1 MFKQLLAF
9 ALFLTSTYTL
19 SCELVVRV
27 EDYAAQSHRDEN
39 QQWQGID
46 IELTKALLNQAGC
59 TYKFVPIPWGRALKM
74 LETGNLDMMLSV
86 SKTTERSKYIHFI
99 GPQRIEQILVVSK
112 ASPKI
117 ILNRFEDIKSTPL
130 PIGVQE
136 GAFYGSDFTKYVS
149 SLSNPDTYF
158 FKVPNNDT
166 KLSLLIKDRIFG
178 FLEERL
184 NIEYEIRHQ
193 LTPRDVY
200 IHPLV
205 VNEAPVYFAFS
216 KASLT

>member
-1 MFKQLLAF
+1 
-9 ALFLTSTYTL
+9 
-19 SCELVVRV
+19 
-27 EDYAAQSHRDEN
+27 
-39 QQWQGID
+39 
-46 IELTKALLNQAGC
+46 
-59 TYKFVPIPWGRALKM
+59 
-74 LETGNLDMMLSV
+74 MMMSV
-86 SKTTERSKYIHFI
+86 SITTERSKYIHFI
-99 GPQRIEQILVVSK
+99 GPQRIEQILVVGK

-136 GAFYGSDFTKYVS
+136 GAFYGSDFTKFVS

-184 NIEYEIRHQ
+184 NIDYEIRHP
-193 LTPRDVY
+193 LALKDVY
-200 IHPLV
+200 IQPPLITNKV
-205 VNEAPVYFAFS
+205 TCYFALNIE
-216 KASLT
+216 SLSHQTINKHRKGLYSVRVLW